1 MDKLII
7 TCQNHVVRTA
17 LAREGKILQI
27 SLEASQEKS
36 MLNSIY
42 IGRVQNIVKNI
53 NAAFVDIG
61 DGIVG
66 YYNLSEN
73 HRHWYGNGTCGTK
86 LHPGDQ
92 IIVQVSKEAVK
103 TKAPVLTGK
112 LALTGKLTVLTIG
125 AQGIGFSN
133 KITDRKWKE
142 ELRPILQR
150 EVGEEFG
157 LIIRTNGKGAS
168 ADELAAEIRGL
179 RKLFCKL
186 LETAPYRSCHSRLY
200 QAPSSFLANIRNAYA
215 EQLGEIIT
223 DDPQLFEEIRGF
235 LTQEQPEDLEKL
247 RFYQDPLLSLG
258 KLYQLEQVIC
268 RALEKRVW
276 LKSGGYLVIEPTEA
290 LVVIDVNTGKYSGK
304 KTMQETILKI
314 NLEAAEEIGRQ
325 LRLRNL
331 SGMIIVDFID
341 MAAEEDRRLLLEH
354 LMAVVS
360 MDPVKTV
367 VVDYTRLNLVEMTRK
382 KIHRPLHEQVENL
395 QPESY
400 PKK

>member
-1 MDKLII
+1 M
-7 TCQNHVVRTA
+7 
-17 LAREGKILQI
+17 
-27 SLEASQEKS
+27 
-36 MLNSIY
+36 
-42 IGRVQNIVKNI
+42 
-53 NAAFVDIG
+53 
-61 DGIVG
+61 
-66 YYNLSEN
+66 
-73 HRHWYGNGTCGTK
+73 
-86 LHPGDQ
+86 
-92 IIVQVSKEAVK
+92 
-103 TKAPVLTGK
+103 
-112 LALTGKLTVLTIG
+112 
-125 AQGIGFSN
+125 
-133 KITDRKWKE
+133 
-142 ELRPILQR
+142 
-150 EVGEEFG
+150 GEEFG